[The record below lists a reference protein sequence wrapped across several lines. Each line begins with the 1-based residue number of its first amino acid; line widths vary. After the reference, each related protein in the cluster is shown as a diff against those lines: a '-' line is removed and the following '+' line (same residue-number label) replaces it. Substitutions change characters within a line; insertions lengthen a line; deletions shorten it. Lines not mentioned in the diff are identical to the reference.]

1 MPIAGLLLAYTSV
14 SHNVLQIIDVL
25 ITRRCL
31 SRANMRSE
39 CERFA
44 VDASVPLAAVCHAP
58 VRAILDMNIDDVDA
72 DGQLPRR
79 IDSANQSRC
88 AVPHSI
94 CD

>member
-1 MPIAGLLLAYTSV
+1 MFLLHDAV
-14 SHNVLQIIDVL
+14 
-25 ITRRCL
+25 

-72 DGQLPRR
+72 DG
-79 IDSANQSRC
+79 
-88 AVPHSI
+88 
-94 CD
+94 